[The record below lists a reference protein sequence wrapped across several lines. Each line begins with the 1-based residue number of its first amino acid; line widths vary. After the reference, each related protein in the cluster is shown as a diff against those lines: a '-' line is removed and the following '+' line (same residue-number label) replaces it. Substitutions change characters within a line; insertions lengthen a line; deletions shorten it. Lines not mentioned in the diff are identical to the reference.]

1 MWFLYIMEYY
11 SAIKNE
17 EIMSFSG
24 KLLEMEIIIMS

>member
-24 KLLEMEIIIMS
+24 KWLELDIIIMS